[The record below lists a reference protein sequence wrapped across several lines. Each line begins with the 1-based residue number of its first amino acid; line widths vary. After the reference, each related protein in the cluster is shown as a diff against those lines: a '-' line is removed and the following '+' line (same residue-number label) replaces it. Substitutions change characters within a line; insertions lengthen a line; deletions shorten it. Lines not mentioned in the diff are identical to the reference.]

1 MRNMKLLGYGLLSLL
16 MLAVGLGCSSSPTPT
31 PTPQPERIAD
41 EVARQWAED
50 SAAEIGDAIAE
61 ALLEEEPL
69 LRPVASAVVEAVLE
83 RIITWSFSS
92 ASQYQ
97 DALYDVIAT
106 ASVETDVDIPLLG
119 AKTYVIS
126 LPFTVRVDTSNRTIR
141 SSRANILDASV
152 RESES

>member
-1 MRNMKLLGYGLLSLL
+1 MRNMRLLGYGLLSLL
-16 MLAVGLGCSSSPTPT
+16 MLAVVLGCSSSST

-50 SAAEIGDAIAE
+50 SAAEVGDAIAE

-69 LRPVASAVVEAVLE
+69 LRPVASAVVETVLE
-83 RIITWSFSS
+83 RTITWSFRS

-97 DALYDVIAT
+97 GTLYDVIAT
-106 ASVETDVDIPLLG
+106 ASVETDVDLPLLG

-126 LPFTVRVDTSNRTIR
+126 LR
-141 SSRANILDASV
+141 SQFEWIPLI
-152 RESES
+152 EQ

>member
-1 MRNMKLLGYGLLSLL
+1 M
-16 MLAVGLGCSSSPTPT
+16 
-31 PTPQPERIAD
+31 
-41 EVARQWAED
+41 ARQWAED

-97 DALYDVIAT
+97 DTLYDVIAT

-119 AKTYVIS
+119 ARTYVIS

-141 SSRANILDASV
+141 SSRANILGASV